1 MTRHPRRAAG
11 MCVLAL
17 LAVLGAGCSAGAIGG
32 TDTDPGMSPA
42 VRAPSTPLPMDGR
55 SAYSYPGGMQ
65 VIVGVPRR
73 YTVPLYAGGYVP
85 GNPAVTFTV
94 VLVNTSAYAV
104 DVSQTVVTAGFG
116 PEGVQAEPIY
126 AVGVGEFPA
135 SGTLA
140 AGRRTTVTMAFSAA
154 VSDLSVIDVSVQLQ
168 PGALPAAVFT
178 GAVR

>member
-116 PEGVQAEPIY
+116 PDGVQAEPIY
-126 AVGVGEFPA
+126 AEGVGEFPA
-135 SGTLA
+135 SGTLS

-178 GAVR
+178 GRLR